1 MQSVLP
7 SLGWHAVRLL
17 GVLVSPVMPP
27 CKKQR
32 QQPRGERDTEMRIA
46 H

>member
-7 SLGWHAVRLL
+7 SLGWYAVRLV
-17 GVLVSPVMPP
+17 GILVSPTMPARNKVNSP
-27 CKKQR
+27 N
-32 QQPRGERDTEMRIA
+32 GERDTEMRIA